1 MGQIFWVLRCE
12 NGRMVTLLSDL
23 EPATNCNYSM
33 KSLIELSAISNSYLK
48 KCVNLTDKLL
58 SQEICNCKARKQDHF
73 LFLKRRVIW
82 SWYCQTDVYHHLT
95 IIISLMLLDQ
105 WPPPSSASGLHP
117 ASSAPSLVHM
127 GDGQGKVLLATY
139 WRFYTT
145 FLDWCKTN
153 PTRYKLYIMSTEKN
167 FPCVGTF
174 SFINYF
180 SSVLEFN
187 IDCNSSNHTK
197 GCVWWCWCNYQLRSP
212 NKAPFH
218 AIALGSKNSRITQSS
233 DPQWWEIRWGWTCM
247 FCFLLALLQ
256 LVECV
261 EEFHLIQE
269 IQS

>member
-153 PTRYKLYIMSTEKN
+153 PTRYKLYIISKEKN
-167 FPCVGTF
+167 FPWVGTF